1 MQHSSPVTNASQAVM
16 EPFLWAEQSACPWP
30 PWALWWLLPLLCS
43 LFSSPFSWGSNFGLI
58 LPAGKPHQNLD
69 LLKSGSGVR
78 LMKGRAGRQAGTG
91 SWAKNAAEFGCD
103 EEQIKHLRDICMHPY
118 KKDYPPLHPRKPL
131 RSKLDELKA
140 CSLFGC
146 RAPQGWGRTTSIPIT
161 SEGTEL
167 CPVSTF
173 RYAISLPNC
182 LVDR

>member
-91 SWAKNAAEFGCD
+91 SWAKNAAEFDCSK
-103 EEQIKHLRDICMHPY
+103 EQIKHLIVICMHSY
-118 KKDYPPLHPRKPL
+118 KKGLSPLTSMKAFTKQAGRTESLKPVQL
-131 RSKLDELKA
+131 RSTPGLGEDH
-140 CSLFGC
+140 
-146 RAPQGWGRTTSIPIT
+146 
-161 SEGTEL
+161 
-167 CPVSTF
+167 
-173 RYAISLPNC
+173 
-182 LVDR
+182 VDTNYE